1 MTRRVR
7 IVLQAR
13 ITSSRLPAK
22 VLLPVG
28 GLPLAVLAARRAM
41 RNGVDLVVATSAD
54 PSDDLLVSEL
64 LCHDAPT
71 LRGPLED
78 VLGRFILA
86 TADLPD
92 DALCVRLTGDN
103 AFPDA
108 DFVAQLVKL
117 ATAGGHSYLGYGAD
131 CTQLPYGMSAEIFTV
146 AALREAANAAVA
158 PYDREHVT
166 PYIIRN
172 YRPAAHPVFPGLDRD
187 WGHLRCTVDTFDDY
201 QKVARVFTG
210 VADPV
215 AAPWRGLIERLQAL
229 PGAPAFSIK
238 STIGGPAGMVLG
250 TAQLGIPY
258 GRVNIS
264 GMPNE
269 TTARA
274 IVLQAIEHGVTE
286 LDTAR
291 AYGSSEDR
299 LGRILAG
306 GWISRA
312 TPLTKLD
319 PLALLCDDWPTPAVE
334 ALVDASVLGS
344 CSAMRLSALPVL
356 MLHRATQLDAA
367 QGRVLQRLRE
377 LKRAGLIE
385 RLGLSVQSPAELRR
399 ALTVIE
405 VEHVQLP
412 FNVLDWRWD
421 ECAEML
427 ALRPDMQVHARSAFL
442 QGLLTPAA
450 PERWPAIPGVD
461 AGETVAALNRLAQ
474 ALNRES
480 VRDLCIA
487 FVRSRPW
494 VRGVVVGVETLGQLH
509 ENLGLFRRPPLT
521 QAEAE
526 IVRGRLPRVPETLL
540 NPALWPAT

>member
-1 MTRRVR
+1 M
-7 IVLQAR
+7 
-13 ITSSRLPAK
+13 
-22 VLLPVG
+22 
-28 GLPLAVLAARRAM
+28 
-41 RNGVDLVVATSAD
+41 
-54 PSDDLLVSEL
+54 
-64 LCHDAPT
+64 
-71 LRGPLED
+71 
-78 VLGRFILA
+78 
-86 TADLPD
+86 
-92 DALCVRLTGDN
+92 
-103 AFPDA
+103 
-108 DFVAQLVKL
+108 
-117 ATAGGHSYLGYGAD
+117 
-131 CTQLPYGMSAEIFTV
+131 
-146 AALREAANAAVA
+146 
-158 PYDREHVT
+158 
-166 PYIIRN
+166 
-172 YRPAAHPVFPGLDRD
+172 
-187 WGHLRCTVDTFDDY
+187 
-201 QKVARVFTG
+201 
-210 VADPV
+210 
-215 AAPWRGLIERLQAL
+215 
-229 PGAPAFSIK
+229 
-238 STIGGPAGMVLG
+238 
-250 TAQLGIPY
+250 
-258 GRVNIS
+258 
-264 GMPNE
+264 
-269 TTARA
+269 
-274 IVLQAIEHGVTE
+274 
-286 LDTAR
+286 
-291 AYGSSEDR
+291 
-299 LGRILAG
+299 
-306 GWISRA
+306 
-312 TPLTKLD
+312 
-319 PLALLCDDWPTPAVE
+319 
-334 ALVDASVLGS
+334 DASVLGS

-377 LKRAGLIE
+377 LKQAGLIE

-399 ALTVIE
+399 ALTVTE

-480 VRDLCIA
+480 ARDLCIA